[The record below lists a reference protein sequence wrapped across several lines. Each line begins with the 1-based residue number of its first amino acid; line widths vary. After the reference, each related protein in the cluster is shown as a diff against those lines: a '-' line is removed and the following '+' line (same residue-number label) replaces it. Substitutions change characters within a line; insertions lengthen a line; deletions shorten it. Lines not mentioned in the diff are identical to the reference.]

1 MIAIAN
7 VYIVEDDDDLQE
19 IYRMF
24 LSRMGHEVV
33 GQIADADEA
42 LVDLYFNHKEIPP
55 DILIVDN
62 NLPGKSGLNLLEDLN
77 KLKSLNKT
85 QVLFISGSSGIR
97 FDALNLGAS
106 RFIQKPFNFNLLG
119 RIITDV
125 MRENSIK
132 LQIPSD

>member
-1 MIAIAN
+1 MAK

-19 IYRMF
+19 IYKMF
-24 LSRMGHEVV
+24 LSRMGHEII
-33 GQIADADEA
+33 GQVADGDEA
-42 LVDLYFNHKEIPP
+42 LIDLYFNHKELPP
-55 DILIVDN
+55 DILIMDN
-62 NLPGKSGLNLLEDLN
+62 NLTGKTGLNLLEDLK

-85 QVLFISGSSGIR
+85 QVLFITGSSEIR
-97 FDALNLGAS
+97 YDALNLGVS